1 MKRGYFLTLMLVF
14 LIIGIGLSLTDNKK
28 ELNTKDYKPL
38 IKIEE
43 VDIFVGEKIVCS
55 SDFQELKK
63 CKMLIALRSKSNIQ
77 DKILYVEINS
87 NNKSYLISG
96 DKLYKWYGEE
106 YIDKRGNS
114 YPCIV
119 SKNGNIVQKDNQ
131 IQYYFILEDDWPSNT
146 SIRGVESNVTTYVH
160 LSSGAILKTDKI
172 EIFK

>member
-1 MKRGYFLTLMLVF
+1 
-14 LIIGIGLSLTDNKK
+14 LSLYNSE
-28 ELNTKDYKPL
+28 ELNTRDYKSL

-43 VDIFVGEKIVCS
+43 VDIFTGEKLVCS

-77 DKILYVEINS
+77 DKILYVEINN

-96 DKLYKWYGEE
+96 NKLYKWYGEE
-106 YIDKRGNS
+106 YIDVRGNS

-119 SKNGNIVQKDNQ
+119 SKNGDIVQRGDQ
-131 IQYYFILEDDWPSNT
+131 MQYYFILEDDWPSNM
-146 SIRGVESNVTTYVH
+146 SVRSVESNITIHVH

-172 EIFK
+172 EMLEK